1 MNPPRIILIAP
12 RQGVVIHSGLEIFTE
27 ESAKRITEFC
37 RIKEKEYGEIER
49 VIVSMG
55 TVRIM
60 DPGEPV
66 PVPLRPGKG
75 LTIPAGGA
83 LY

>member
-1 MNPPRIILIAP
+1 MVNIIL
-12 RQGVVIHSGLEIFTE
+12 VVPTKEIYLGAFPVYDEGSKARLE
-27 ESAKRITEFC
+27 KLITNWQA
-37 RIKEKEYGEIER
+37 EYGEIER

-60 DPGEPV
+60 EPGDPIPL
-66 PVPLRPGKG
+66 PLRPGKG
-75 LTIPAGGA
+75 LMIPGGGA